1 MKKTNLFIM
10 AAGALVLSIMP
21 VNAQNQTTTQQV
33 KKEAQKIQGN
43 SGLNKAAA
51 SKPAAATAV
60 NPAVTAPVAPV
71 TPATPAAT
79 PPLPQVPLT
88 CSWDMT
94 DYDFGKN
101 VIHMKPCSAT
111 FTLTN
116 RGKEPVTIN
125 QVSTSCGCTAPKYD
139 KTPIKPGETGT
150 VTLTFNAATSGY
162 FSKSATVT
170 LNDGQKYP
178 LTIKGE
184 VQKVEPAQT
193 PATPPTTTK

>member
-1 MKKTNLFIM
+1 MKKTALFIL
-10 AAGALVLSIMP
+10 AAGTMVLSIMP
-21 VNAQNQTTTQQV
+21 ANAQNQTTTQQV

-43 SGLNKAAA
+43 SGINKAAA
-51 SKPAAATAV
+51 TKPAATAV
-60 NPAVTAPVAPV
+60 NPAVTAPVAPAA
-71 TPATPAAT
+71 PAVAP
-79 PPLPQVPLT
+79 PPLQIPLT
-88 CSWDMT
+88 CTWDMT

-101 VIHMKPCSAT
+101 VAHMKPCSAT

-139 KTPIKPGETGT
+139 KSPIKPSESGT

-162 FSKSATVT
+162 FSKSAIVT
-170 LNDGQKYP
+170 LSDGQKYP